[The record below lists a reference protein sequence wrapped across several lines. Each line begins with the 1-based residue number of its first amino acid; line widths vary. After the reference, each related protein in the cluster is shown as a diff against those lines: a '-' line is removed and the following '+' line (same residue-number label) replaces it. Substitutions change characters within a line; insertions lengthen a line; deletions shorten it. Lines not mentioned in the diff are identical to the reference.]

1 MKKVNHKLII
11 TSILFMGLFVGI
23 LKGQEARTQWV
34 NKMKDKFDNR
44 KLKTV
49 KSPAEVDLDDFEI
62 ASFHNN

>member
-34 NKMKDKFDNR
+34 NKMKDKYENR
-44 KLKTV
+44 KSRTEKI
-49 KSPAEVDLDDFEI
+49 PIEVDLDDFEI